1 MPTTPKNPKMARPS
15 GVMSTAGKKGAS
27 KSPWRK
33 EGREKLKQTRNKEPK
48 K

>member
-1 MPTTPKNPKMARPS
+1 MPTTPKNQKKARPS
-15 GVMSTAGKKGAS
+15 GVMSDAGKKGAS

-33 EGREKLKQTRNKEPK
+33 EGTAKFNQKQKEQK